1 MQRMVVNIF
10 VLFFVFS
17 CFLFTSSLGAQ
28 ERLVLSRIEGDF
40 IEVYVEKILSEA
52 YRRIGIQVEYKQFPP
67 KRSLLTSNQGLTDGE
82 MIRIKG
88 IEKEFP
94 NLLMVASPVT
104 SIEIVVFTKNQIFRV
119 NGWQSLKPYRIA
131 IVRGILVVEIGT
143 KNMNTFSFNTMG
155 KALHLVGLEKY
166 DITILPRI
174 DGLGHLKQ
182 LNIPNIEILEP
193 PVARVDLYHY
203 LHKRHEKL
211 IPVITESLRIMNQ
224 DGTVKSMRDQF
235 ITELMK

>member
-1 MQRMVVNIF
+1 MQRMVVNF
-10 VLFFVFS
+10 LFLFFVYS
-17 CFLFTSSLGAQ
+17 CFLFTSSLEAQ

-52 YRRIGIQVEYKQFPP
+52 YQRIGIQVEYKQFPP
-67 KRSLLTSNQGLTDGE
+67 KRALLTSNQGHTDGE

-104 SIEIVVFTKNQIFRV
+104 SIEIVVFTKNKIFRV

-143 KNMNTFSFNTMG
+143 KNMKTFSFNTMG
-155 KALHLVGLEKY
+155 KALQLVGLEKY

-193 PVARVDLYHY
+193 PVTKVDLYHY

-224 DGTVKSMRDQF
+224 DGTLKSMRDQF
-235 ITELMK
+235 ITEFLK